1 MSRTFVIQEN
11 VWKLAELSEPITVN
25 GVELTNGQVFC
36 PISDEN
42 ILFMIAGWFIQQDN
56 IRNITSI

>member
-36 PISDEN
+36 PVSDEN
-42 ILFMIAGWFIQQDN
+42 ILFMIPGWFIQQDN
-56 IRNITSI
+56 I